1 MDLLGSIVVATLQEV
16 RIIVDRINSLPLHHA
31 FYKSMYLEFIA
42 VLYYRPVTSRGH
54 KEGRRVFREGPKY
67 FELCPIVLNY
77 VRHIFPGGAKFF
89 LGGAPPWLR
98 SCYIIISMMTSF
110 MRVSQKLV
118 FHQSKCISAIKRI
131 LSTTAVHVS
140 SSSMYLRIPCY

>member
-1 MDLLGSIVVATLQEV
+1 VWESRKKYLLDLLVTIVVATLQEV

-54 KEGRRVFREGPKY
+54 QEGRRVFREGPKY

-89 LGGAPPWLR
+89 SRRGAPLVTVLLH
-98 SCYIIISMMTSF
+98 YNKHDDIIHAC
-110 MRVSQKLV
+110 VSKA
-118 FHQSKCISAIKRI
+118 C
-131 LSTTAVHVS
+131 VS
-140 SSSMYLRIPCY
+140 SK